1 MGSGGTIAAM
11 SPVILDWLKKLSHAL
26 GFDTADSFPPGH
38 QYARTRWAGA
48 YFDIPSDTKADDIER
63 RICEAIANTPLVFA
77 HIENPT
83 PRMQRVLVDVIE
95 RRLRQNHEREAAQLA
110 ALLIRAYGSRHTSEA
125 VPGMR
130 HAIEATEGYEA
141 PARVRAL
148 FAFLTDAQNDNVI
161 EMRS

>member
-1 MGSGGTIAAM
+1 MSAM
-11 SPVILDWLKKLSHAL
+11 STVILDWLKRLSHAL

-83 PRMQRVLVDVIE
+83 PRMQRVVIDVIE

-110 ALLIRAYGSRHTSEA
+110 ALLIRAFASPHTIEA
-125 VPGMR
+125 SPGLR
-130 HAIEATEGYEA
+130 RTIEATEGYEA
-141 PARVRAL
+141 PARVRTL
-148 FAFLTDAQNDNVI
+148 FAFLTDAEKDNVI

>member
-1 MGSGGTIAAM
+1 MAAM
-11 SPVILDWLKKLSHAL
+11 SSIIIDWVKKLSHAL
-26 GFDTADSFPPGH
+26 GFDTADAFPPGH

-83 PRMQRVLVDVIE
+83 PRMQRVVIDVIE

-110 ALLIRAYGSRHTSEA
+110 ALLIRAYDSPHTAEA
-125 VPGMR
+125 AAGLR
-130 HAIEATEGYEA
+130 RAIEATDGYEA

-148 FAFLTDAQNDNVI
+148 FAFLTDARNDNII

>member
-1 MGSGGTIAAM
+1 M
-11 SPVILDWLKKLSHAL
+11 STVILDWLKKLSHAL

-48 YFDIPSDTKADDIER
+48 YFDIPSDTKADEIER
-63 RICEAIANTPLVFA
+63 RICDAIANTPLVFA

-83 PRMQRVLVDVIE
+83 PRMQRVLIDVIR
-95 RRLRQNHEREAAQLA
+95 RRLSGNHEREAAQLA
-110 ALLIRAYGSRHTSEA
+110 ALLIRAYGSQYIMEVT
-125 VPGMR
+125 PGLR
-130 HAIEATEGYEA
+130 RAIETTEGYEA

-148 FAFLTDAQNDNVI
+148 FAFLTDAHNDNVI

>member
-1 MGSGGTIAAM
+1 M
-11 SPVILDWLKKLSHAL
+11 SSAILDWLKKLSHVL

-63 RICEAIANTPLVFA
+63 RMCEAIANTPLVFA

-83 PRMQRVLVDVIE
+83 PRMQRVLIDLIE

-110 ALLIRAYGSRHTSEA
+110 ALLIRAYGSPHIIEA
-125 VPGMR
+125 APGLR
-130 HAIEATEGYEA
+130 RAIEATEGYEA
-141 PARVRAL
+141 PSRVRAL

>member
-1 MGSGGTIAAM
+1 MAAM
-11 SPVILDWLKKLSHAL
+11 SSAILDWLKKLGHAL

-83 PRMQRVLVDVIE
+83 PRMQRVLVEVIE

-110 ALLIRAYGSRHTSEA
+110 ALLICAYGSPHISEA

-130 HAIEATEGYEA
+130 RAIEATEGYEA

>member
-1 MGSGGTIAAM
+1 M
-11 SPVILDWLKKLSHAL
+11 SSAILDWLKKLSHAL

-48 YFDIPSDTKADDIER
+48 YFDIPSDTRADDIER

-83 PRMQRVLVDVIE
+83 PRMQRVVIDVIE
-95 RRLRQNHEREAAQLA
+95 RRLRQNHEREAAQLGG
-110 ALLIRAYGSRHTSEA
+110 LLIRAYASPHTIEA
-125 VPGMR
+125 APGLR
-130 HAIEATEGYEA
+130 RAIEATEGYEA

-148 FAFLTDAQNDNVI
+148 FAFLTDTQNDNVI
-161 EMRS
+161 EMRN